1 MVETKEKREER
12 IDRVTKMAWD
22 TFRAPTEILYNEW
35 DAAVFIQEAE
45 KLAIEEFWTGEWY
58 DMPSD
63 EAGQVYCLKQFWMT
77 NFDYLMEKVNYAR
90 DHMYD

>member
-1 MVETKEKREER
+1 MVC
-12 IDRVTKMAWD
+12 
-22 TFRAPTEILYNEW
+22 
-35 DAAVFIQEAE
+35 
-45 KLAIEEFWTGEWY
+45 

-63 EAGQVYCLKQFWMT
+63 EAGQVYFLKQFWMT